1 MTRTLIAGLFVVF
14 SGVTAAADAPPFE
27 LRSAGGELVA
37 LPREHQGADL
47 YFFWATWCPYCKR
60 LIPHLQSIVDEYGA
74 KVRVYAISIREDGDP
89 VAYVTERGL
98 GFTVLPEGGDPVAER
113 YGVKGTPGLFV
124 VDGEGQI
131 RFDLSELMAPSDKA
145 LEELSHG
152 QRATRIAPWWAAR
165 LRETVDKVLAGGE

>member
-1 MTRTLIAGLFVVF
+1 MTRTLIACLLVAF

-27 LRSAGGELVA
+27 LQSADGELVA

-60 LIPHLQSIVDEYGA
+60 LIPHLQSIVDEYGED
-74 KVRVYAISIREDGDP
+74 VRVYAISIREDGDP
-89 VAYVTERGL
+89 VGYVKERGL
-98 GFTVLPEGGDPVAER
+98 GFTVLPEDGDPVAER

-131 RFDLSELMAPSDKA
+131 RFDLSALMAPSDKA

-165 LRETVDKVLAGGE
+165 LRETIDKVVAGRD

>member
-1 MTRTLIAGLFVVF
+1 MTRTLIACLLLALPAMA
-14 SGVTAAADAPPFE
+14 SASEAPPFE
-27 LRSAGGELVA
+27 LQSASGETVA

-60 LIPHLQSIVDEYGA
+60 LIPHLQSIVDEYDSD
-74 KVRVYAISIREDGDP
+74 VHVYAISIREDGDP
-89 VAYVTERGL
+89 VGYVEERGL
-98 GFTVLPEGGDPVAER
+98 EFTVLPEGGDPVAER

-131 RFDLSELMAPSDKA
+131 RFDLSKLMAPSGKA
-145 LEELSHG
+145 LEGLSHG

-165 LRETVDKVLAGGE
+165 LREAIDQVRAESK